1 VIDYAVK
8 VLTLSCPGICLP
20 ERCLVHKIE
29 LLLLWFWGQ
38 RRLIWFLVEG
48 RGKGLVNYLQL
59 VGIHGIS
66 ISQI

>member
-1 VIDYAVK
+1 M
-8 VLTLSCPGICLP
+8 VLGTEKGGVASLCD
-20 ERCLVHKIE
+20 
-29 LLLLWFWGQ
+29 Q
-38 RRLIWFLVEG
+38 AIWFLVEG